1 MKKITAIFLITSLSL
16 LGEGP
21 IQVSSN
27 TLQKRGEDGNQLYYL
42 PDHKVP
48 FTGKEVS
55 YWPDGQ
61 KKTEI
66 SYKDGKRHGL
76 KAHWYQSGQK
86 LSEINYKYGK
96 HDGLL
101 TVWYENGQWRRT
113 GNHLDGKMVGIWTHW
128 YENGQQRDEIFYMGG
143 YMNSAIV
150 WKPSGEQCSMTDVKA
165 GNGMM
170 VKYMEDGTD

>member
-1 MKKITAIFLITSLSL
+1 MKKVIAIFFVTSLSL
-16 LGEGP
+16 LGEEP
-21 IQVSSN
+21 QMVSFDK
-27 TLQKRGEDGNQLYYL
+27 LQKRGEDGNQLYYL

-101 TVWYENGQWRRT
+101 TVWYENGNGEELVTIWTANWSEFGLIGMRT
-113 GNHLDGKMVGIWTHW
+113 GSRET
-128 YENGQQRDEIFYMGG
+128 
-143 YMNSAIV
+143 
-150 WKPSGEQCSMTDVKA
+150 
-165 GNGMM
+165 
-170 VKYMEDGTD
+170 KYFTWAAT